1 MGCQRK
7 YALPGK
13 PFKGGFKMTD
23 KELRGQI
30 AKMLV
35 KQVSAG
41 IDFLGKQILLE
52 EINKITTE
60 GIDQLEALIVQREK
74 EAKKQLLNQ
83 LYDDLSFH
91 HIFRRIYSSGDYD
104 DGGHIAI
111 NKVQEEI
118 IRQLRVLRQD
128 QNKEENNG

>member
-1 MGCQRK
+1 
-7 YALPGK
+7 
-13 PFKGGFKMTD
+13 MTD